1 MNISSKLSF
10 KEVLNKCNDVV
21 DFIGDDQKI
30 VLVITPWEINY
41 NNEEASRKVVY
52 ELNRKGYQ
60 PKPEYVI
67 STQFLSFPNDS
78 LGHSSEDYTT
88 WFGGG
93 HYYKNYQ
100 EAYKDYKENNREF
113 WFTDK
118 ERFNA

>member
-10 KEVLNKCNDVV
+10 KEVLKNCDDVV
-21 DFIGDDQKI
+21 DFIGGDQKI
-30 VLVITPWEINY
+30 VLVVTKWSIDY

-52 ELNRKGYQ
+52 ELNSKGY
-60 PKPEYVI
+60 KGETRYVI
-67 STQFLSFPNDS
+67 STQFVSFPNDS

-93 HYYKNYQ
+93 YYYTNYD
-100 EAYKDYKENNREF
+100 EAYQDYKKDNREF